1 MLPAWPVLCAALAVQ
16 AAADAAEL
24 EQLRLHKL
32 GLPAVREHGRE
43 AQEAAA
49 AAATRQQADRD
60 ARAALAALGRSLQQG
75 GDGQGGAAAE
85 GFQAQGEWDEEEWIA
100 VARRHLAGQG
110 PETVPLGR
118 LQLVL
123 QDLQVLR
130 RQQQRAAAADAADA
144 AVAAVEG
151 SRQGDGGRLSSAAG
165 LLASGLLGKG
175 CGASVVSRFMS
186 VEQLRMGDV
195 AAVMQEYARLVASG

>member
-1 MLPAWPVLCAALAVQ
+1 MLLAWPVLCAALAVQ

-49 AAATRQQADRD
+49 AAAARQQAERD
-60 ARAALAALGRSLQQG
+60 ARAALAALGRSLRQR
-75 GDGQGGAAAE
+75 GDGQDRAAAA
-85 GFQAQGEWDEEEWIA
+85 GCQAQGEWDEEEWVA

-110 PETVPLGR
+110 SETVPLGR

-123 QDLQVLR
+123 HDLQVLL
-130 RQQQRAAAADAADA
+130 RQQQRAAAADAAA
-144 AVAAVEG
+144 AAADG
-151 SRQGDGGRLSSAAG
+151 SRQGDGGQLPSAAG

-175 CGASVVSRFMS
+175 CGASAASRFTS
-186 VEQLRMGDV
+186 VEQLRLGDV
-195 AAVMQEYARLVASG
+195 AAVMQEYARLVSSS